1 MEQISFLS
9 TRYIVTNMSR
19 WTRTINAKRERERDS
34 NKEKIEK
41 DRIVIHFLADS
52 WKESVPFPLSLL
64 QRLDGSDDRRARERT
79 RGKSPRECQLY
90 ACLVDVCYELFIQ

>member
-1 MEQISFLS
+1 M
-9 TRYIVTNMSR
+9 R
-19 WTRTINAKRERERDS
+19 RERDS

-64 QRLDGSDDRRARERT
+64 QRLDGSDDRRARE
-79 RGKSPRECQLY
+79 KKAPENVSY
-90 ACLVDVCYELFIQ
+90 MLV